1 MGRPFLWS
9 WGASQAARAEP
20 DVPAEG
26 SPANL
31 KIRILDDVQCQPKTY
46 KCKALLSRRQVH
58 PLDHDLFFWKL
69 SDFDFP
75 LKIKHST
82 IDKTHETKSHTLYVI
97 PQPWLFEVCV
107 RVFVFFVFFWFFAF
121 SCFFSFSLMCAI
133 LVIIKEKDEAR
144 IEKAFAK
151 VFISNSLCC
160 CELLVFGPHW

>member
-46 KCKALLSRRQVH
+46 KCKALLSTRQVH

-82 IDKTHETKSHTLYVI
+82 IDKTHETKSHTLYV
-97 PQPWLFEVCV
+97 
-107 RVFVFFVFFWFFAF
+107 FVFFCIF
-121 SCFFSFSLMCAI
+121 
-133 LVIIKEKDEAR
+133 
-144 IEKAFAK
+144 
-151 VFISNSLCC
+151 
-160 CELLVFGPHW
+160 LVFRVFLFF